1 MDSTI
6 EKDGTQLLKNKNG
19 SDEKC
24 SQCACFLLKIIK
36 GILFGVWDLLQNSF
50 DSGLIYR

>member
-6 EKDGTQLLKNKNG
+6 EKDGTQMLNNKNG

-24 SQCACFLLKIIK
+24 SQSACF
-36 GILFGVWDLLQNSF
+36 
-50 DSGLIYR
+50 